1 MERSQSKAENTKYEC
16 CLDSFSYFVFL
27 GFGLRSR
34 GSKRVRTRNTLHEAG
49 ARKSLICYDAVERRK
64 RKRKRKW
71 VKVKKRKYDKMLK
84 NDKCRNIK
92 ILKKVINLIK
102 QKY

>member
-1 MERSQSKAENTKYEC
+1 M
-16 CLDSFSYFVFL
+16 
-27 GFGLRSR
+27 
-34 GSKRVRTRNTLHEAG
+34 G
-49 ARKSLICYDAVERRK
+49 ARKSKICYNAVEGRKDEKEENRK
-64 RKRKRKW
+64 REKNS
-71 VKVKKRKYDKMLK
+71 KYDKMLK